1 MVEMTK
7 EEIVKRIV
15 DLKLKRQ
22 TPEIKLEIQKL
33 QQILDKE
40 KINNGIPIS
49 Y

>member
-7 EEIVKRIV
+7 EEIIKRIV

-22 TPEIKLEIQKL
+22 TSEIKLEIQKL

-40 KINNGIPIS
+40 K
-49 Y
+49 

>member
-22 TPEIKLEIQKL
+22 TLEIKLEIQKL
-33 QQILDKE
+33 QQI
-40 KINNGIPIS
+40 INDVK
-49 Y
+49 